1 MNLSNKKLILIA
13 FCIIFFLICIVRANG
28 YLLMDYFSESKYV
41 VSVLQTNSL
50 KDFITAFFYG
60 QNREVGLLY
69 FLIIKFFTTL
79 FGGFSE
85 FSVRFPSILTCFVT
99 IFVNYYILSKILNK
113 KFATISS
120 CSLATTFL
128 FIIYSSVSS
137 PSMLATCFSYIAFL
151 FLLFNIFKENN
162 KKEYLCYFFL
172 WFFVLSSVYTG
183 GFSYFILNF
192 LIICPVILFFKK
204 IRDFLKPINFLP
216 GILLTL
222 MVLFVNLHLL
232 YSLNTNGVC
241 VNVCDFITPSILESN
256 VFNNYI
262 YYFVL
267 SFYHLIIGVFPWL
280 FIIIA
285 MFFISIINLYKKN
298 KIFKAN
304 TEKINTS
311 SEERVLNLYIWA
323 FLVSLFVYF
332 VYSVS
337 NFAEI
342 LYIIFYLSNLVAYFW
357 YKNIY
362 FDEYKKSVKS
372 SSLFFYISLI
382 LFSVAVVLYY
392 LFVTPIQKTYIEP
405 LINPIILI
413 TLLVAIP
420 GLIAIMLRRR
430 LLNYSIHI
438 VFSVLIY
445 FFTTG
450 LFYNYINSFGEND
463 LVNFAIKARDDGAI
477 LVTYDI
483 KNKYSM
489 NYYYNGNVFFNGVLT
504 AEEIY
509 NNYGA
514 KRNVY
519 IVLKHTDLAYF
530 DKFFVYEII
539 ATGKQYCEITNVK
552 YLPKDEV
559 EENPDILPEKTE

>member
-1 MNLSNKKLILIA
+1 MCVVKKD
-13 FCIIFFLICIVRANG
+13 G
-28 YLLMDYFSESKYV
+28 
-41 VSVLQTNSL
+41 
-50 KDFITAFFYG
+50 
-60 QNREVGLLY
+60 
-69 FLIIKFFTTL
+69 
-79 FGGFSE
+79 
-85 FSVRFPSILTCFVT
+85 
-99 IFVNYYILSKILNK
+99 
-113 KFATISS
+113 
-120 CSLATTFL
+120 
-128 FIIYSSVSS
+128 
-137 PSMLATCFSYIAFL
+137 
-151 FLLFNIFKENN
+151 
-162 KKEYLCYFFL
+162 
-172 WFFVLSSVYTG
+172 
-183 GFSYFILNF
+183 
-192 LIICPVILFFKK
+192 
-204 IRDFLKPINFLP
+204 
-216 GILLTL
+216 
-222 MVLFVNLHLL
+222 
-232 YSLNTNGVC
+232 
-241 VNVCDFITPSILESN
+241 
-256 VFNNYI
+256 
-262 YYFVL
+262 
-267 SFYHLIIGVFPWL
+267 
-280 FIIIA
+280 
-285 MFFISIINLYKKN
+285 
-298 KIFKAN
+298 
-304 TEKINTS
+304 
-311 SEERVLNLYIWA
+311 
-323 FLVSLFVYF
+323 
-332 VYSVS
+332 
-337 NFAEI
+337 
-342 LYIIFYLSNLVAYFW
+342 
-357 YKNIY
+357 
-362 FDEYKKSVKS
+362 
-372 SSLFFYISLI
+372 
-382 LFSVAVVLYY
+382 LYY